1 MIGLARLAPRPI
13 ESHFWRSDM
22 NESESARPDGD
33 APKANSYSVVK
44 IGVGFFLA
52 LILLIALNMN

>member
-1 MIGLARLAPRPI
+1 
-13 ESHFWRSDM
+13 M
-22 NESESARPDGD
+22 NESEAPRPDGD
-33 APKANSYSVVK
+33 VPKANSNSVVK

>member
-1 MIGLARLAPRPI
+1 
-13 ESHFWRSDM
+13 M
-22 NESESARPDGD
+22 NESESARPDGGD
-33 APKANSYSVVK
+33 APKANSNSVVK

>member
-1 MIGLARLAPRPI
+1 
-13 ESHFWRSDM
+13 M
-22 NESESARPDGD
+22 NESEAPRPDGD
-33 APKANSYSVVK
+33 VPKASSTSVVK

>member
-1 MIGLARLAPRPI
+1 
-13 ESHFWRSDM
+13 M
-22 NESESARPDGD
+22 NESEAPRPDAD
-33 APKANSYSVVK
+33 VPKANSKSVVK